1 MASRKNLN
9 ILVFINTKLLVKDI
23 LGLKEADPKTFEHV
37 RQSRTLANK
46 FIINK
51 LIEQTRKLSAN
62 MTKSK
67 SARRSCEMETENFG

>member
-1 MASRKNLN
+1 MNLYKAQVN
-9 ILVFINTKLLVKDI
+9 GAVMGHSVSS
-23 LGLKEADPKTFEHV
+23 FEHV

-67 SARRSCEMETENFG
+67 SARRSCEMEKENFG